1 MNKSKNIKLFFFIF
15 FLVILV
21 FYFFKFEKKKSITI
35 DQKLEFEENSY
46 NSNIILDIEYI
57 AKDEKGNSYRIIA
70 KKGEIDLSNANIIFL
85 TEVNGIIE
93 MVDSSKIKIKSD
105 FGKYNVNN
113 YDTIFSKN
121 VIVDYLDNKITGEYL
136 DFSMLKNLLMISKNV
151 VYTNI
156 ENILYADI
164 IEMNIKTKDIQIS
177 MYEKD
182 KKVQIKS
189 KN

>member
-1 MNKSKNIKLFFFIF
+1 
-15 FLVILV
+15 
-21 FYFFKFEKKKSITI
+21 
-35 DQKLEFEENSY
+35 
-46 NSNIILDIEYI
+46 
-57 AKDEKGNSYRIIA
+57 
-70 KKGEIDLSNANIIFL
+70 
-85 TEVNGIIE
+85 

>member
-1 MNKSKNIKLFFFIF
+1 
-15 FLVILV
+15 
-21 FYFFKFEKKKSITI
+21 
-35 DQKLEFEENSY
+35 
-46 NSNIILDIEYI
+46 
-57 AKDEKGNSYRIIA
+57 
-70 KKGEIDLSNANIIFL
+70 
-85 TEVNGIIE
+85 
-93 MVDSSKIKIKSD
+93 
-105 FGKYNVNN
+105 
-113 YDTIFSKN
+113 
-121 VIVDYLDNKITGEYL
+121 
-136 DFSMLKNLLMISKNV
+136 MISKNV

>member
-1 MNKSKNIKLFFFIF
+1 MI
-15 FLVILV
+15 
-21 FYFFKFEKKKSITI
+21 
-35 DQKLEFEENSY
+35 
-46 NSNIILDIEYI
+46 
-57 AKDEKGNSYRIIA
+57 
-70 KKGEIDLSNANIIFL
+70 
-85 TEVNGIIE
+85 
-93 MVDSSKIKIKSD
+93 DSSKIKIKSD

>member
-1 MNKSKNIKLFFFIF
+1 M
-15 FLVILV
+15 
-21 FYFFKFEKKKSITI
+21 
-35 DQKLEFEENSY
+35 
-46 NSNIILDIEYI
+46 
-57 AKDEKGNSYRIIA
+57 
-70 KKGEIDLSNANIIFL
+70 
-85 TEVNGIIE
+85 VN
-93 MVDSSKIKIKSD
+93 SSKIKIKSD

>member
-1 MNKSKNIKLFFFIF
+1 
-15 FLVILV
+15 
-21 FYFFKFEKKKSITI
+21 
-35 DQKLEFEENSY
+35 
-46 NSNIILDIEYI
+46 
-57 AKDEKGNSYRIIA
+57 
-70 KKGEIDLSNANIIFL
+70 
-85 TEVNGIIE
+85 

-105 FGKYNVNN
+105 FGKYNIKN

-136 DFSMLKNLLMISKNV
+136 DFSMLKNILMISKNV
-151 VYTNI
+151 IYTNI
-156 ENILYADI
+156 ENILYADT